1 MNKNFLGKR
10 EYVYVPEREKLL
22 PLVCLDFH
30 DRKA

>member
-1 MNKNFLGKR
+1 MNENLLGKR
-10 EYVYVPEREKLL
+10 EYVYVPVRGKLL